1 MGAIMHTAPAR
12 DIHSVQQ
19 TLRHIPAYPKQDAEK
34 LPRRLEE
41 GQHLFFESDP
51 ARFVYEIVSGVV
63 RLTRLHKDGRRQ
75 VIAFGFPGDLVGL
88 PSNDRHSTECDA
100 VTAAEIVAHRC
111 DPLARPDRD
120 PSLHSVIMAAALDEI
135 SMLQDHFLM
144 LGRRLASEKVAAFL
158 CLLLDRIGEPL
169 GTYRLIRLP
178 MNRSDIADYLGL
190 TPETISRSITQFR
203 GAKIIALEDAHT
215 MIILDASRLRELA
228 EGA

>member
-1 MGAIMHTAPAR
+1 MLTAPTR

-19 TLRHIPAYPKQDAEK
+19 TLRVIPNGSRPVVE
-34 LPRRLEE
+34 RLSRQLSE
-41 GQHLFFESDP
+41 GQHLYFESDP
-51 ARFVYEIVSGVV
+51 ARFVYEVVSGVV

-88 PSNDRHSTECDA
+88 PNDGRHSTECDA
-100 VTAAEIVAHRC
+100 VTQTEIVAHRC
-111 DPLARPDRD
+111 DPLVLPDGD
-120 PSLHSVIMAAALDEI
+120 PSFHSVIMAAALDEI

-169 GTYRLIRLP
+169 GAYRLIHLP

-203 GAKIIALEDAHT
+203 EQKIIALEDAHT
-215 MIILDASRLRELA
+215 MIVLDASRLRAMA
-228 EGA
+228 EGS

>member
-1 MGAIMHTAPAR
+1 MLTAPAN

-19 TLRHIPAYPKQDAEK
+19 KLSQIAAYPKPEADR
-34 LPRRLEE
+34 LPRRLEA

-51 ARFVYEIVSGVV
+51 ARFVYEVVSGVV

-88 PSNDRHSTECDA
+88 PSNGRHSTECDA
-100 VTAAEIVAHRC
+100 VTQTEIVAHRY

-120 PSLHSVIMAAALDEI
+120 PLLHSVIMAAALDEI

-158 CLLLDRIGEPL
+158 GLLFDRIGEPF
-169 GTYRLIRLP
+169 GAYRLIRLP

-203 GAKIIALEDAHT
+203 EQKMIALEDAHT
-215 MIILDASRLRELA
+215 MIVLDASRLRELA
-228 EGA
+228 EGD

>member
-1 MGAIMHTAPAR
+1 MFTAPAR
-12 DIHSVQQ
+12 EFQSAQQ
-19 TLRHIPAYPKQDAEK
+19 NLRHIPAYPKPEAEK

-51 ARFVYEIVSGVV
+51 ARFVYEVVSGVF

-75 VIAFGFPGDLVGL
+75 VIAFGFPGDLIGL
-88 PSNDRHSTECDA
+88 PSDGRHTTECDA
-100 VTAAEIVAHRC
+100 VTKAEIVVHRC
-111 DPLARPDRD
+111 DPLSQLDRD
-120 PSLHSVIMAAALDEI
+120 PVLQSAVMTAALHEI

-169 GTYRLIRLP
+169 GIYRLIRLP

-203 GAKIIALEDAHT
+203 DQKIVALDDAHT
-215 MIILDASRLRELA
+215 MIVLDAARLRDLA
-228 EGA
+228 EGC